1 MAANKLHLKNVD
13 KSYKLVPTDQ
23 KTDAGRI
30 IYKNAKTG
38 ELHSELSVT
47 VEYPANSGKWINVPS
62 LLNGRVYNA
71 KGVLDM
77 LKAGKLTPT
86 STHMNE
92 EEALETAQFRSNNL
106 SIQPASEDE
115 LVADG
120 IERDAIGRIVEPL
133 MANGS
138 PNGRGNNVY
147 MSDVSI
153 ATAANAVSDKDAINA
168 QQAILAD
175 IELSNDFA
183 STFPTEEENPDGLF
197 VRAAQP
203 AYTSGS
209 GANADILAAAETALA
224 ADNVNKAENNFQ
236 NQDTIDPLQ
245 EYRQKE
251 AKLLKESKNLS
262 NSNRQRL
269 EQIDKLA
276 AIMDNANAEKDDSY
290 FYENTDPMGRTS
302 LVDKYRFGDLFKGLK
317 KAENPEMNAYEQ
329 TPVSTA
335 DQEMFDAAKIERFG
349 SEKGNVG
356 IPGYGATNQGTVS
369 PTDQAI
375 FDAAKAERF
384 GLESGNVGIE
394 GYKNDGKVSA
404 ADQAMF
410 DKASKARGFSNEGPA
425 TRQSNKPMFDFE
437 YKPHMRPE
445 EKMNDARSLKGLSP
459 DYGKM
464 PGFKQPTND
473 KGESTGNYWSADEN
487 SDFWKTDAGY
497 QKAQETWGQNLPT
510 FVKKPQRKD
519 IDIAAIKKWF
529 TQSN

>member
-38 ELHSELSVT
+38 KLHSELSVT

-86 STHMNE
+86 STHMDQQTAVDAAVYRSTTLQSNTGVTLKASNE
-92 EEALETAQFRSNNL
+92 L
-106 SIQPASEDE
+106 SLST
-115 LVADG
+115 G
-120 IERDAIGRIVEPL
+120 IEGMNEKIAASVDKLDSMSAGEKFALNRDIL
-133 MANGS
+133 K
-138 PNGRGNNVY
+138 
-147 MSDVSI
+147 
-153 ATAANAVSDKDAINA
+153 DKAENPD
-168 QQAILAD
+168 D
-175 IELSNDFA
+175 YESVFA

-209 GANADILAAAETALA
+209 GANADILAAAEAALA

-464 PGFKQPTND
+464 PGFKLPTND
-473 KGESTGNYWSADEN
+473 KGETTGNYWSADEN